1 MTEIKGNITFVS
13 NLYPV
18 EKDILREDIN
28 YCQHIEDPKRIFE
41 LKCNPF
47 FKWFNFTKKQESIF
61 RVQSGSNCKID
72 RNKKL
77 FGAII
82 SSDGLIKV
90 VCKCDKADCKYFSEC
105 TNL

>member
-28 YCQHIEDPKRIFE
+28 FCQHIEDPKRIFE

-47 FKWFNFTKKQESIF
+47 FKWFNFTK
-61 RVQSGSNCKID
+61 
-72 RNKKL
+72 NKNRFLEFNLDQIVKL
-77 FGAII
+77 IV
-82 SSDGLIKV
+82 IKSYLV
-90 VCKCDKADCKYFSEC
+90 
-105 TNL
+105 L